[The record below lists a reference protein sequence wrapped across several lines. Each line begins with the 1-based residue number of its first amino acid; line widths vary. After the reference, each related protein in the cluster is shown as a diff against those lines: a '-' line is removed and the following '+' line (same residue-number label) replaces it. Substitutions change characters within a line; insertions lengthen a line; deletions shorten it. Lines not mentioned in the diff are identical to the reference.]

1 MSNRTNYNNSLYDNS
16 DYPSRQN
23 PEGAGRPK
31 KKRRRS
37 VVGTLFKVLGTL
49 LLIALCTG
57 TVLCCFGAVYIK
69 TVIVPIADLSQDVF
83 EVGEN
88 SIMYYMDQET
98 GEYKELVTLLNV
110 TSSIWVDYEEIPQ
123 DLVNAAVA
131 IEDKR
136 FWTHPGIDW
145 RRTANAV
152 LDMFTGRDISGGSTI
167 TQQLIKNLTDYNE
180 TTVKRKVTEIV
191 RALRFTQNNSKK
203 DTLTWYLNVIPLGSG
218 CEGVGS
224 AALEYFGKEVSEL
237 SLAECA
243 SLISI
248 TNNPSKYGPYSPARV
263 KNSEGEVWTA
273 RQWNKWRQ
281 ENILYQMLDQEMISQ
296 EEYEAAVAEE
306 LVFVR
311 AENEQQ
317 PQEIYTWYE
326 ETVIADVKK
335 DLKEKYELSDK
346 RIEQMLASGGLKI
359 YTCLDPKLQG
369 IVEEIYTNRE
379 NLNYTSAKGQQMQ
392 SSITVI
398 DNATGNVVAI
408 AGQFGQKTGNLLDNF
423 ANTSKR
429 QPGSSIKPLS
439 VYAPAI
445 EMGLISPISIV
456 DDYPYNYNEETEAGW
471 PINSG
476 AAKYS
481 GLATVRTGLAK
492 SVNTLAV
499 RILADKVTPTN
510 GFDFVENKFKIDLV
524 DAKEVGDQIKSDID
538 VAPLSMGGLTDG
550 VSSRDMAEAYAT
562 FPNNG
567 IYTYSRTYTKVLD
580 SSGQVILEN
589 EIVQEP
595 VLKDTTAYYINSMLG
610 NVTESGGTA
619 AGYGIS
625 GMMDAGKTGTT
636 SENYDRW
643 FVGYTPYY
651 TAAVWTGYSQNEKM
665 TTSGN
670 PALRLWNKVMERVH
684 DGLENRNFPEPNGLT
699 WVKFC
704 LDSGLL
710 PTEYCSMDP
719 RAERVGSERVFEA
732 DAPTGNCTIHTA
744 ENVVQICLDCPIMK
758 EGGEGAESETGMY
771 YLAGPNCPEDRVKT
785 VCLPDFDREQIGTA
799 VANDEYFRL
808 EVVQGFGSCTVHGE
822 HKEDEPF
829 DPFDPFNPLPPWTD
843 GEEPTQNEDGGDGEN
858 QEQEQGQDVPP
869 VQHPVQ
875 PPVQSQEPE
884 TPTQEE
890 ETLLDYVPLPPGW
903 KRNKR

>member
-1 MSNRTNYNNSLYDNS
+1 VANRTNQNNSLYDSS

-23 PEGAGRPK
+23 PEGAGKPKK
-31 KKRRRS
+31 KKRRRGVMS
-37 VVGTLFKVLGTL
+37 TIFKVLGTL

-88 SIMYYMDQET
+88 SVMYYMDQDT
-98 GEYKELVTLLNV
+98 GEYKELVTLLNT

-152 LDMFTGRDISGGSTI
+152 LDMFTGQDISGGSTI
-167 TQQLIKNLTDYNE
+167 TQQLIKNLTNYNE

-203 DTLTWYLNVIPLGSG
+203 DTITWYLNVIPLGSG

-224 AALEYFGKEVSEL
+224 AALEYFGKDVSEL

-281 ENILYQMLDQEMISQ
+281 ENVLYQMLDQEMISQ

-311 AENEQQ
+311 AENEEQ

-326 ETVIADVKK
+326 ETVISDVTR
-335 DLKEKYELSDK
+335 DLKEKYQLSDN
-346 RIEQMLASGGLKI
+346 RIEQMLRAGGLKI
-359 YTCLDPKLQG
+359 YTCLDPHIQG

-379 NLNYTSAKGQQMQ
+379 NLDYTSASGQQMH
-392 SSITVI
+392 SSITII

-408 AGQFGQKTGNLLDNF
+408 AGQFGEKTGNLLKNF

-445 EMGLISPISIV
+445 EMGLLSPISIV
-456 DDYPYNYNEETEAGW
+456 DDYPYNDSNETGW

-476 AAKYS
+476 AAKYA
-481 GLATVRTGLAK
+481 GLTTVRTGLAK

-625 GMMDAGKTGTT
+625 GMVDAGKTGTT

-651 TAAVWTGYSQNEKM
+651 TAAVWTGYEQNEKM
-665 TTSGN
+665 TTKGN

-699 WVKFC
+699 RVKFC

-744 ENVVQICLDCPIMK
+744 ENVVQICLDCPILL
-758 EGGEGAESETGMY
+758 EDETESGMY
-771 YLAGPNCPEDRVKT
+771 YLAGPNCPEDRVKE
-785 VCLPDFDREQIGTA
+785 VCLPDFDREHIGTA

-808 EVVQGFGSCTVHGE
+808 EVVESYGSCTVHGE
-822 HKEDEPF
+822 HQEEEPF
-829 DPFDPFNPLPPWTD
+829 DPFDPFNPLPPWID
-843 GEEPTQNEDGGDGEN
+843 GEEPTQDGDSGDRED

-869 VQHPVQ
+869 VHHPVQ

-884 TPTQEE
+884 QTGEE
-890 ETLLDYVPLPPGW
+890 ETLLDYIPLPPGW
-903 KRNKR
+903 KKNKR

>member
-1 MSNRTNYNNSLYDNS
+1 M
-16 DYPSRQN
+16 
-23 PEGAGRPK
+23 
-31 KKRRRS
+31 
-37 VVGTLFKVLGTL
+37 
-49 LLIALCTG
+49 
-57 TVLCCFGAVYIK
+57 
-69 TVIVPIADLSQDVF
+69 
-83 EVGEN
+83 
-88 SIMYYMDQET
+88 
-98 GEYKELVTLLNV
+98 
-110 TSSIWVDYEEIPQ
+110 
-123 DLVNAAVA
+123 
-131 IEDKR
+131 
-136 FWTHPGIDW
+136 
-145 RRTANAV
+145 
-152 LDMFTGRDISGGSTI
+152 
-167 TQQLIKNLTDYNE
+167 
-180 TTVKRKVTEIV
+180 
-191 RALRFTQNNSKK
+191 
-203 DTLTWYLNVIPLGSG
+203 
-218 CEGVGS
+218 
-224 AALEYFGKEVSEL
+224 
-237 SLAECA
+237 AECA

-281 ENILYQMLDQEMISQ
+281 ENVLYQMLDQEMISQ
-296 EEYEAAVAEE
+296 EEYDAAVAEE

-311 AENEQQ
+311 AENEEA

-335 DLKEKYELSDK
+335 DLKEKYQLSDK

-359 YTCLDPKLQG
+359 YTCLDPKIQS

-379 NLNYTSAKGQQMQ
+379 NLDYTSARGQQMQ
-392 SSITVI
+392 SSITII

-445 EMGLISPISIV
+445 EAGLISPISIV
-456 DDYPYNYNEETEAGW
+456 DDYPYSYNEETEAGW

-476 AAKYS
+476 AAKYT
-481 GLATVRTGLAK
+481 GLTTVRTGLAK
-492 SVNTLAV
+492 SINTLAV
-499 RILADKVTPTN
+499 RILADKVTPDF
-510 GFDFVENKFKIDLV
+510 GFEFVENKFKIDLV
-524 DAKEVGDQIKSDID
+524 DAREVGNQIKSDID

-580 SSGQVILEN
+580 SNDQVILEN

-625 GMMDAGKTGTT
+625 GMVDAGKTGTT

-665 TTSGN
+665 TTKGN
-670 PALRLWNKVMERVH
+670 PALRLWNKVMEQVH
-684 DGLENRNFPEPNGLT
+684 EGLENRNFPEPNGLAR
-699 WVKFC
+699 VKFC

-732 DAPTGNCTIHTA
+732 DAPTGICTIHTA
-744 ENVVQICLDCPIMK
+744 DGVVKICLDCPILK
-758 EGGEGAESETGMY
+758 EDESESGMY
-771 YLAGPNCPEDRVKT
+771 YLAGPNCPEDRVKE
-785 VCLPDFDREQIGTA
+785 VCLPDFDREHIGTA

-808 EVVQGFGSCTVHGE
+808 EVVESYGTCTFHGE
-822 HKEDEPF
+822 NGEEEPQEPF
-829 DPFDPFNPLPPWTD
+829 DPFDPFNPFPPVEE
-843 GEEPTQNEDGGDGEN
+843 GKEPTQDGDSGDN
-858 QEQEQGQDVPP
+858 NDQEQGQE
-869 VQHPVQ
+869 Q
-875 PPVQSQEPE
+875 PPVQTQEPE
-884 TPTQEE
+884 PADQD
-890 ETLLDYVPLPPGW
+890 ETLLDYIPLPPGW
-903 KRNKR
+903 KKNRR